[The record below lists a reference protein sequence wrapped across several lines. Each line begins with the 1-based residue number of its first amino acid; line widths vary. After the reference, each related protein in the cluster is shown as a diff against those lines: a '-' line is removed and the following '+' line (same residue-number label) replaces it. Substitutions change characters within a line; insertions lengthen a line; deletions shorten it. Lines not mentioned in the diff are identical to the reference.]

1 MRLSTLRPLLA
12 AAMLAAASAQ
22 PAHAGIDPLLG
33 EMMLVGGNFCPVNWL
48 PANGAL
54 LSIAQNS
61 ALYSLLGTTYGGDGQ
76 TTFGLPDLRGRVPLG
91 VGQGP
96 GLSYMGQGQMGG
108 TESVTLMSS
117 QMPAHTHQLAAST
130 APATHAAPAAGRLP
144 AQAQNAGVYHD
155 AGGATVALTATD
167 VAGAS
172 QPFTVRNPY
181 LGMTWCIAISGVY
194 PSSN

>member
-1 MRLSTLRPLLA
+1 MRLSTLHPLLA

-33 EMMLVGGNFCPVNWL
+33 EMMLVGGNFCPANWL

-144 AQAQNAGVYHD
+144 AQAQNAGVYRD